1 MNTQLLKDLKGIL
14 YESGSFT
21 VYVRNS
27 MLGSAKYVGTFDSKE
42 EAEDYAKKEASRS
55 RKFASFQVWT
65 GTPKKPGKEVD
76 DAIDGH
82 AGSKI
87 EEKRSCV
94 SCGAKVPE
102 KDSPPY
108 AAHKKSC
115 ALVKKWMSGTGKGKA
130 KTEELEESGS
140 ETAIMQH
147 LALAAQASG
156 VDLTDHAA
164 LKTFVTQVKTIVTKD
179 VAKLSSTLRR
189 FTAGKARETI
199 RAAKAAV

>member
-21 VYVRNS
+21 VLVKNS
-27 MLGSAKYVGTFDSKE
+27 MLGSSKYVGTFENKE
-42 EAEDYAKKEASRS
+42 DAEEYANKEASRS

-65 GTPKKPGKEVD
+65 GTPKKPGKEVG
-76 DAIDGH
+76 DAINGH
-82 AGSKI
+82 AG
-87 EEKRSCV
+87 
-94 SCGAKVPE
+94 
-102 KDSPPY
+102 
-108 AAHKKSC
+108 
-115 ALVKKWMSGTGKGKA
+115 A